1 MPEEE
6 KKQEEQN
13 ETTTGSEAIDFL
25 KQVEDMKKN
34 YVAKEKFDA
43 LQKNYN
49 DLAKGVLDGSL
60 EIEKE
65 KEAKTINKD
74 ERMSEISKIITNP
87 DEIQDYTNLEFTK
100 LMLEQ
105 RNLMIEQ
112 GLGDPFL
119 PNLGRSV
126 KKGAFI
132 TDADVQSARKVA
144 ETLENLVNESEG
156 DPVYFDSL
164 LQRTIK

>member
-6 KKQEEQN
+6 KKPEEQN
-13 ETTTGSEAIDFL
+13 ETKTESEAIDFL

-34 YVAKEKFDA
+34 YVSKEKFDA

-65 KEAKTINKD
+65 KEANTINKN
-74 ERMSEISKIITNP
+74 ERMIEISKILTNP
-87 DEIQDYTNLEFTK
+87 DDIQDYTNLEFTK

-105 RNLMIEQ
+105 RNLMIEE

-119 PNLGRSV
+119 PNLGRTV
-126 KKGAFI
+126 EKGAVI
-132 TDADVQSARKVA
+132 TDFDVQSANKVA
-144 ETLENLVNESEG
+144 ETLDKLVKESEG
-156 DPVYFDSL
+156 DAEYFNSL
-164 LQRTIK
+164 LKRTMN

>member
-6 KKQEEQN
+6 KKPEVQN
-13 ETTTGSEAIDFL
+13 DTKSESEAIDFL

-34 YVAKEKFDA
+34 YVSKEKFDA

-65 KEAKTINKD
+65 KEANTINKD
-74 ERMSEISKIITNP
+74 ERMSEISKILTNQ

-126 KKGAFI
+126 EKGAII

-144 ETLENLVNESEG
+144 ETLDNLVNESEG

-164 LQRTIK
+164 LKRTLK